1 MLTDSE
7 KRIVE
12 NTMESQIHASPR
24 GINTRN
30 LNQNVYHI
38 LNASIPNM
46 NMHHIAGMLSWV
58 YKTYG
63 HTFLIR
69 TPGYSVIA

>member
-12 NTMESQIHASPR
+12 NTMESQILASPR
-24 GINTRN
+24 GINTRH
-30 LNQNVYHI
+30 LNQYVYNI
-38 LNASIPNM
+38 LKGSIPNL

-58 YKTYG
+58 YKSYG
-63 HTFLIR
+63 HTFLVR
-69 TPGYSVIA
+69 TSGYSVIA